1 METHEAK
8 RMKFIGRHV
17 DRHWTL
23 ALMMRLSRTA
33 LVMGTVLCLAD
44 SNWGQADGQ
53 KLFESRCYSCHNI
66 GGGDKQG
73 PDLKGLTDR
82 RTSEW
87 IGEFTKSPVT
97 MKGKDP
103 VAAELFQKYSPT
115 IMPDQSLTPEELA
128 ALIALIKDLSTKNEM
143 FVPAGA
149 KLARDIVPDDIPAG
163 QRLFTGQV
171 RLANGAAAC
180 NSCHSVDGTGAL
192 GGGTLGPD
200 LTAANVKYRDP
211 ELITILQNPNFPTMN
226 TIFKDRKL
234 TDEEV
239 VQVFAYLQH
248 LKQTNPEARVV
259 PTQPAATIEPR
270 FLILGFGVTTLALI
284 GMNLMWRKRSHGV
297 RKQLVRR
304 SKI

>member
-1 METHEAK
+1 
-8 RMKFIGRHV
+8 MKLVRSYKNRVWQRPSARH
-17 DRHWTL
+17 
-23 ALMMRLSRTA
+23 
-33 LVMGTVLCLAD
+33 LVFAVVLCMVATSYLTSEARAQ
-44 SNWGQADGQ
+44 SDGQ

-82 RTSEW
+82 RTKEW
-87 IGEFTKSPVT
+87 ISEFTKSPVS

-103 VAAELFQKYSPT
+103 VAADLFQKFAPT
-115 IMPDQSLTPEELA
+115 IMPDQSLSPEELD
-128 ALIALIKDLSTKNEM
+128 ALITLIRDLSTKNEM

-149 KLARDIVPDDIPAG
+149 KLAREIVPDDIPAG
-163 QRLFTGQV
+163 QKLFTGQV

-180 NSCHSVDGTGAL
+180 NSCHSVNGVGAL

-200 LTAANVKYRDP
+200 LTAVNIKYRDP

-226 TIFKDRKL
+226 TIFKDQKL

-239 VQVFAYLQH
+239 VEMFAYLQH
-248 LKQTNPEARVV
+248 LKQMNPNARVV
-259 PTQPAATIEPR
+259 PTQAAATIEPR
-270 FLILGFGVTTLALI
+270 FLILGFGITTFALI
-284 GMNLMWRKRSHGV
+284 GMNLFWRKRSHGV

-304 SKI
+304 AKI